1 MNKYVTIMKE
11 VALAL
16 QAGATVRDTATR
28 FNMPYSTLCKQ
39 LHIFNITKYGKLIE
53 GTLDYNEAFKDWLK
67 FLSEQCLNI
76 KNLADLLQVSRDKVS
91 SIFSTAKIYVA
102 WNLEDNHNELLAAS
116 RRAEL
121 FVKNLGYKVVRDCYT
136 CQSASHQKAPYDL
149 ILEQW
154 GSVDCKSTVLKE
166 DKYSNIYAAFNTQN
180 FTKGVKY
187 AFLVVMDGKREDFLA
202 VFAIPGKLVVNHSTI
217 HITISPNISKK
228 YKDFLIWKN
237 EEIDF
242 TELRNF
248 L

>member
-154 GSVDCKSTVLKE
+154 GSVDVKSSPIKK
-166 DKYSNIYAAFNTQN
+166 DKYGNTYAAFNTQN

-187 AFLVVMDGKREDFLA
+187 AFCVALTEDRQDFVA
-202 VFAIPGKLVVNHSTI
+202 VFAIPGKLVYGHSTI
-217 HITISPNISKK
+217 HITLSPLSKK
-228 YKDFLIWKN
+228 YSEFLIWKS
-237 EEIDF
+237 EIYA
-242 TELRNF
+242 L
-248 L
+248 

>member
-1 MNKYVTIMKE
+1 MNKYVPIMKE

-16 QAGATVRDTATR
+16 QAGATVRDTAAR
-28 FNMPYSTLCKQ
+28 FNMSYSTLCKQ

-154 GSVDCKSTVLKE
+154 GSVDVKSSPIKK
-166 DKYSNIYAAFNTQN
+166 DKYGNTYAAFNTQN

-187 AFLVVMDGKREDFLA
+187 AFCVALTEDRQDFVA
-202 VFAIPGKLVVNHSTI
+202 VFAIPGKLVYGHSTI
-217 HITISPNISKK
+217 HITLSPLSKK
-228 YKDFLIWKN
+228 YSKFLIWKS
-237 EEIDF
+237 E
-242 TELRNF
+242 TCAL
-248 L
+248 